1 MPIIGE
7 WLDFLYPICYN
18 TLTMKKDIFTMTHLE
33 VTKMITDCVSLK
45 PKTLVIDDLQWKYL
59 VRSVIRGKNILFL
72 GPSRSGK
79 TTAAISVANAL
90 DRADKF
96 FKFNLGSTQDARAT
110 LIGNTTFKKDTGTVF
125 NQSEFVTAIQ
135 TPGAIVLLDEL
146 SRGHHDA
153 WNILMPVLD
162 PTQRYLRLDES
173 EKSSVIPV
181 ALGVTFI
188 ATANIGNEY
197 TATRVM
203 DKALTLRF
211 PAIVEMKLLTADQE
225 QSLLDVIY
233 PNADDNQKK
242 SFRILCK
249 ISEDTKKQFR
259 MEDAKITNFVPT
271 GQVVEMAEMV
281 MDGFNLTEIAE
292 MSVYTLFDESGG
304 ADAERLYV
312 KQIVQKYLDTKAE
325 STKSPIVDPTT
336 KKVKITF

>member
-1 MPIIGE
+1 
-7 WLDFLYPICYN
+7 
-18 TLTMKKDIFTMTHLE
+18 MKKDIFKMTHE
-33 VTKMITDCVSLK
+33 DVTKMLGDCASLK
-45 PKTLVIDDLQWKYL
+45 PKSLIIEDLQWKYL

-79 TTAAISVANAL
+79 TTAAIAVSNAL
-90 DRADKF
+90 DRKDKF

-110 LIGNTTFKKDTGTVF
+110 LVGNTTFKKETGTVF
-125 NQSEFVTAIQ
+125 NKSEFVTAIQ
-135 TPGAIVLLDEL
+135 TPGAIILLDEL

-173 EKSSVIPV
+173 ENSSVIPV
-181 ALGVTFI
+181 AEGVTFI
-188 ATANIGNEY
+188 GTANIGNEY

-211 PAIVEMKLLTADQE
+211 PVIVEMKLLTADQE
-225 QSLLDVIY
+225 LNLLEVLHPKTTDEQ
-233 PNADDNQKK
+233 QKMFK
-242 SFRILCK
+242 TLCK

-259 MEDAKITNFVPT
+259 MEDAKITNFIPT
-271 GQVVEMAEMV
+271 GQVVEMAELV
-281 MDGFNLTEIAE
+281 LDGFTLPEVAE
-292 MSVYTLFDESGG
+292 MSVYTLFDDAGG
-304 ADAERLYV
+304 AESERLYV

-325 STKSPIVDPTT
+325 AVKTPIIDPAT

>member
-1 MPIIGE
+1 
-7 WLDFLYPICYN
+7 
-18 TLTMKKDIFTMTHLE
+18 MTNE
-33 VTKMITDCVSLK
+33 DVTKMLTDCVSLK

-59 VRSVIRGKNILFL
+59 VRSVLRGKNILFL

-90 DRADKF
+90 ERADKF

-110 LIGNTTFKKDTGTVF
+110 LVGNTTFKKETGTVF
-125 NQSEFVTAIQ
+125 NKSEFVTAIQ
-135 TPGAIVLLDEL
+135 TPGAVILLDEL

-173 EKSSVIPV
+173 ENSAVVPV
-181 ALGVTFI
+181 AEGVTFI
-188 ATANIGNEY
+188 ATANVGNEY
-197 TATRVM
+197 TSTRVM

-225 QSLLDVIY
+225 QSLLEVVY
-233 PNADDNQKK
+233 PTATNEQKK
-242 SFRILCK
+242 AFRILCK

-259 MEDAKITNFVPT
+259 MEDAKITNFIPT

-281 MDGFNLTEIAE
+281 MDGFNLSEIAE
-292 MSVYTLFDESGG
+292 MSVYTLFDDAGG
-304 ADAERLYV
+304 ADSERLFV
-312 KQIVQKYLDTKAE
+312 KQIVQKYLDTTA
-325 STKSPIVDPTT
+325 SNVKSPIVDPAT

>member
-1 MPIIGE
+1 
-7 WLDFLYPICYN
+7 
-18 TLTMKKDIFTMTHLE
+18 MKKDIFKMTHE
-33 VTKMITDCVSLK
+33 DVTKMLVDCASLK

-59 VRSVIRGKNILFL
+59 VRSILRGKNILFL
-72 GPSRSGK
+72 GSSRSGK

-90 DRADKF
+90 DRTDKF
-96 FKFNLGSTQDARAT
+96 FKFNIGSTQDARAT
-110 LIGNTTFKKDTGTVF
+110 LIGNTTFKKNTGTVF
-125 NQSEFVTAIQ
+125 NKSEFVTAIQ
-135 TPGAIVLLDEL
+135 TPGSIILLDEL

-173 EKSSVIPV
+173 ENSVVIPV
-181 ALGVTFI
+181 ASGVTFI
-188 ATANIGNEY
+188 GTANIGNEY

-225 QSLLDVIY
+225 GDLLDVIY
-233 PNADDNQKK
+233 PTATPDQKK

-249 ISEDTKKQFR
+249 ISEDTKKHFR

-281 MDGFNLTEIAE
+281 MDGFSLSEIVE
-292 MSVYTLFDESGG
+292 MSIYTLFDDFGG
-304 ADAERLYV
+304 ADSERLYV
-312 KQIVQKYLDTKAE
+312 KQITQKYLDTAS
-325 STKSPIVDPTT
+325 STVKNPVVDPAT

>member
-1 MPIIGE
+1 
-7 WLDFLYPICYN
+7 
-18 TLTMKKDIFTMTHLE
+18 MKKDIFKMTHDD
-33 VTKMITDCVSLK
+33 VTKLMTDCVSLK
-45 PKTLVIDDLQWKYL
+45 PKSLIIDDLQWKYL
-59 VRSVIRGKNILFL
+59 VRAVLRGKNILFL

-79 TTAAISVANAL
+79 TTAAISVADAL
-90 DRADKF
+90 DRKDKF

-135 TPGAIVLLDEL
+135 PPQAVILLDEL

-173 EKSSVIPV
+173 ENSSVIPV
-181 ALGVTFI
+181 AEGVTFI
-188 ATANIGNEY
+188 GTANIGNEY

-211 PAIVEMKLLTADQE
+211 PTIVEMKLLTADQE
-225 QSLLDVIY
+225 FELLNVTY
-233 PNADDNQKK
+233 PKTSDDQQKMFK
-242 SFRILCK
+242 KLCK

-259 MEDAKITNFVPT
+259 MEDAKITNFIPT

-281 MDGFNLTEIAE
+281 LDGFKLDEIAE
-292 MSVYTLFDESGG
+292 MAIYTLFDDAGG
-304 ADAERLYV
+304 AESERLYV
-312 KQIVQKYLDTKAE
+312 KQAVQKHLDTKAADV
-325 STKSPIVDPTT
+325 KSPIVDPAT

>member
-1 MPIIGE
+1 
-7 WLDFLYPICYN
+7 
-18 TLTMKKDIFTMTHLE
+18 MKKDIFKMTHE
-33 VTKMITDCVSLK
+33 DVTKMLGDCASLK
-45 PKTLVIDDLQWKYL
+45 PKSLIIDDLQWKFL

-79 TTAAISVANAL
+79 TTAAIAVAVAL
-90 DRADKF
+90 ERIDKF

-110 LIGNTTFKKDTGTVF
+110 LVGNTTFKKDTGTVF

-135 TPGAIVLLDEL
+135 TPGAVILLDEL

-162 PTQRYLRLDES
+162 PTQRYLRLDERDDS
-173 EKSSVIPV
+173 AVINV
-181 ALGVTFI
+181 ADGVTFI

-225 QSLLDVIY
+225 MELLNVTYSTTNED
-233 PNADDNQKK
+233 QKK
-242 SFRILCK
+242 LFKTLCK
-249 ISEDTKKQFR
+249 ISEDTKKQFK
-259 MEDAKITNFVPT
+259 MDDAKITNFIPT
-271 GQVVEMAEMV
+271 GQVVEMAETV
-281 MDGFNLTEIAE
+281 LDGFNLTEIAE
-292 MSVYTLFDESGG
+292 MSIYTLFEDAGG
-304 ADAERLYV
+304 AESERLYV
-312 KQIVQKYLDTKAE
+312 KQIVQKYLDVKAADVK
-325 STKSPIVDPTT
+325 TPINDPVT

>member
-1 MPIIGE
+1 
-7 WLDFLYPICYN
+7 
-18 TLTMKKDIFTMTHLE
+18 MKKAIFTMTNE
-33 VTKMITDCVSLK
+33 DVTKMLTDCVSLK

-59 VRSVIRGKNILFL
+59 VRSVLRGKNILFL

-90 DRADKF
+90 ERADKF

-110 LIGNTTFKKDTGTVF
+110 LVGNTTFKKETGTVF
-125 NQSEFVTAIQ
+125 NKSEFVTAIQ
-135 TPGAIVLLDEL
+135 TPGAVILLDEL

-153 WNILMPVLD
+153 WNILMSVLD

-173 EKSSVIPV
+173 DNSAVVQV
-181 ALGVTFI
+181 ASGVTFI

-197 TATRVM
+197 TSTRVM

-225 QSLLDVIY
+225 GALLDVIY
-233 PNADDNQKK
+233 PNANTEQKK
-242 SFRILCK
+242 SFRIICK
-249 ISEDTKKQFR
+249 ISEDTKKQYK
-259 MEDAKITNFVPT
+259 MEEAKITNFVPT

-292 MSVYTLFDESGG
+292 MSVYTLFDDAGG
-304 ADAERLYV
+304 ADSERLFV
-312 KQIVQKYLDTKAE
+312 KQIVQKYLDTTA
-325 STKSPIVDPTT
+325 SNVKSPIIDPAT

>member
-1 MPIIGE
+1 
-7 WLDFLYPICYN
+7 
-18 TLTMKKDIFTMTHLE
+18 MKKDIFTMTNLE
-33 VTKMITDCVSLK
+33 VTKMLTDCVSLK
-45 PKTLVIDDLQWKYL
+45 PKTLVIEDLQWKYL
-59 VRSVIRGKNILFL
+59 VRSVLRGKNILFL

-79 TTAAISVANAL
+79 TTAAILVADAL
-90 DRADKF
+90 DRKDKF
-96 FKFNLGSTQDARAT
+96 FKFNCGSTQDARAT

-135 TPGAIVLLDEL
+135 IPGAIILLDEL

-173 EKSSVIPV
+173 ENSTVIPV
-181 ALGVTFI
+181 ASGVTFV

-225 QSLLDVIY
+225 LSLLSLIY
-233 PNADDNQKK
+233 PTVNDDQKK
-242 SFRILCK
+242 LFKILCK
-249 ISEDTKKQFR
+249 ISEDTKKQYR
-259 MEDAKITNFVPT
+259 MEDAHITNFIPT

-281 MDGFNLTEIAE
+281 MDGFNLNEIAE
-292 MSVYTLFDESGG
+292 MSIYTLFDEAGG
-304 ADAERLYV
+304 SDAERLFV
-312 KQIVQKYLDTKAE
+312 KQIVQKYLDTKAADV
-325 STKSPIVDPTT
+325 KNPIIDPAT